1 MENNM
6 EIKVGYSDSN
16 PLSVDTL
23 DDLKRV
29 EKEMS

>member
-1 MENNM
+1 M